1 MKTISVLGI
10 DLAKNVFQLY
20 GVNERSQAVMDK
32 KISRQKLVEF
42 VSNLKPCVIAMEA
55 CGSAHYWAREF
66 KKMGHD
72 AKLIAPQFVKP
83 YVKTNKSDAADAR
96 AIVEAATR
104 PHMRFVPIKQT
115 RHHDMQSWLRVRDR
129 FVRSRTAVL
138 NECHGLLAEYGII
151 LPRPKSKLIKKVVF
165 LMSDENITGHLKELL
180 GILYED
186 LTALEA
192 QIKKCDSKILKF
204 SKEEE
209 ACGRLQT
216 IPGVGEITS
225 VAMVAAVVDPNH
237 FKNGRE
243 FSASLG
249 LVPKHMGTGGKTR
262 LGRISKRGDSYLRQ
276 LLVHGGRSVLRSAE
290 SKQDRLSVWALKI
303 AASRGHNK
311 AAVAVANKNA
321 RVIWALMKS
330 GEKYQPRLAA

>member
-1 MKTISVLGI
+1 MKTISVLGV

-32 KISRQKLVEF
+32 KLSRQKLVEF
-42 VSNLKPCVIAMEA
+42 ISNLKPCIIAMEA

-83 YVKTNKSDAADAR
+83 YVKSNKSDAADAR

-104 PHMRFVPIKQT
+104 PHMRFIPVKQVV
-115 RHHDMQSWLRVRDR
+115 HHDMQSWIRVRDR
-129 FVRSRTAVL
+129 IVRSRTAVL
-138 NECHGLLAEYGII
+138 NETHGLLAEYGII
-151 LPRPKSKLIKKVVF
+151 LPKSKSKLIKKVVF
-165 LMSDENITGHLKELL
+165 LMSDENITGDLKDLL
-180 GILYED
+180 EIQYED
-186 LTALEA
+186 ISAIEK
-192 QIKKCDSKILKF
+192 QIKRCDAKILKF
-204 SKEEE
+204 SREVEVCK
-209 ACGRLQT
+209 RLKT
-216 IPGVGEITS
+216 IPGVGEVTS
-225 VAMVAAVVDPNH
+225 VAMASAVVDPNH

-249 LVPKHMGTGGKTR
+249 LVPRHTGTGGKIS
-262 LGRISKRGDSYLRQ
+262 LGRISKRGDCHLRQ
-276 LLVHGGRSVLRSAE
+276 LLVHGGRSVLKNAKN
-290 SKQDRLSVWALKI
+290 KQDSLSLWALQK

-321 RVIWALMKS
+321 RIIWALMKY
-330 GEKYQPRLAA
+330 GENYKPRLAA